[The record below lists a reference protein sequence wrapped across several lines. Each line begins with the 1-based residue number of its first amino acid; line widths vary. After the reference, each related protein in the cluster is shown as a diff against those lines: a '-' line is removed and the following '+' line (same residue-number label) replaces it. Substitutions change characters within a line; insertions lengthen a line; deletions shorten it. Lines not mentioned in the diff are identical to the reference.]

1 MTRFSQNPPHRRTP
15 LSPWCIVLAVASVTA
30 VAAALRLWGI
40 RFGLP
45 QTFTRPDE
53 ETIAS
58 VTGRI
63 MRGSANPG
71 FFRYPTLFMYGMALV
86 DRVCLGPATTI
97 SDSSVYTAARLI
109 SALLGTA
116 TVPLLFL
123 VARRLFS
130 ASTALVSAALMAVAF
145 LHVRDSHFGVTD
157 VSATFMVLVAFA
169 AIVAGPFERRD
180 WRTVTVAGLLC
191 GLAAS
196 TKYNAGLIL
205 VTLLVAV
212 RSVPLSLVAAAA
224 AGVGFVAGT
233 PYAVLAR
240 KQFLA
245 DLTAE
250 RGHLAAGHGI
260 ETTVGWLYHFV
271 FSLRLGLGVYL
282 LAAAVIGAIWLA
294 IDDRHRARVVLAF
307 PIAYYLAMGAGR
319 VVFVRYMTPLIPF
332 AALLA
337 GYAVD
342 RCAGLLTRGREGLWP
357 RTLTSAA
364 LLAVV
369 AADSA
374 DRSMALDRLLSQPD
388 SRAIAAEFVRSRYPQ
403 GASVHQT
410 GSGYGHVMLHPETSY
425 TEWPLTFAPRLVI
438 LQTSW
443 LAAYSVLPPSL
454 RDGLTRSYRLIHY
467 VDVED
472 RSSQVVPVFDQQDAF
487 FVPLS
492 GFARF
497 THPGPMIEIYERID
511 ATSPS
516 DAGAT
521 GPQRQDR
528 IPSRR

>member
-1 MTRFSQNPPHRRTP
+1 MTRFSQNPPHRSTL
-15 LSPWCIVLAVASVTA
+15 LSPWRIALAVASVTA

-63 MRGSANPG
+63 LRGSANPE
-71 FFRYPTLFMYGMALV
+71 FFRYPTLFMYGMAVV
-86 DRVCLGPATTI
+86 DRVCLGPAMTF
-97 SDSSVYTAARLI
+97 SDSSAYAAARVT

-116 TVPLLFL
+116 TVPLLFF

-130 ASTALVSAALMAVAF
+130 SSVALVAAALMAVAF

-157 VSATFMVLVAFA
+157 ASATFMVVVAFT
-169 AIVAGPFERRD
+169 AIVVGPLERGD

-205 VTLLVAV
+205 VTLLFTV
-212 RSVPLSLVAAAA
+212 RSVRLSVLAAAA
-224 AGVGFVAGT
+224 AGLGFVVGT
-233 PYAVLAR
+233 PYSVLAR
-240 KQFLA
+240 KQFMA
-245 DLTAE
+245 DLAAE

-260 ETTVGWLYHFV
+260 EAGVGWLYHFV
-271 FSLRLGLGVYL
+271 FSLRFGLGVYF
-282 LAAAVIGAIWLA
+282 LAAAVIGAVWLVV
-294 IDDRHRARVVLAF
+294 DDRHRARVVLAF
-307 PIAYYLAMGAGR
+307 PVAYYLVMGAGR

-342 RCAGLLTRGREGLWP
+342 RSAALLTRGRDGLWL
-357 RTLTSAA
+357 RSLTTAA

-369 AADSA
+369 GADSA
-374 DRSMALDRLLSQPD
+374 SRSVALDRLLSEPD
-388 SRAIAAEFVRSRYPQ
+388 SRAMAAEFVQSRYPD
-403 GASVHQT
+403 GASVYQA
-410 GSGYGHVMLHPETSY
+410 GSGYGRVMLAPETSY
-425 TEWPLTFAPRLVI
+425 PEWPLTFEPRLVFV
-438 LQTSW
+438 QTSW
-443 LAAYSVLPPSL
+443 LAAYSRLTPSL
-454 RDGLTRSYRLIHY
+454 RDDLARRYRLIHY

-472 RSSQVVPVFDQQDAF
+472 RASAVVPVFDQLDAF

-492 GFARF
+492 GFERF
-497 THPGPMIEIYERID
+497 THPGPIIEIYERID
-511 ATSPS
+511 
-516 DAGAT
+516 D
-521 GPQRQDR
+521 
-528 IPSRR
+528 SR